1 MGESDLITGETISG
15 QPYAGSLFLSQNAST
30 WTAEQTDD
38 LKFHMKAAKFTTN
51 ETANI
56 VFENEHLPPADLQ
69 PNSVEVYSNQPFVRI
84 YNYSHGMY
92 DTNNDVI
99 VFGVEGDKKN
109 GALTISGGTL
119 TNMTDG
125 SARTVNTSSIT
136 VNTTTGT
143 GSGLKIGSI
152 TMNDAEAFVSA
163 TIDDP
168 GVGYAVGDTVTLT
181 NFENSGDAVL
191 TIGSVGDTLGG
202 IPVSAINA
210 SFTTITNYGIDSFCV
225 TPDLSSFHLAYTN
238 AVQSTIGGGSN
249 ARITRNLYYD
259 VLHTLIPSLTYKDCT
274 LLSSVRRTGTNSPE
288 STSLDTTFT
297 MRSTNDFITLNDNN
311 FFERPSIIASS
322 INEQSH
328 VTGGPTSKSF
338 ECRLQFSS
346 SNQNL
351 SPVIDIGTIGA
362 LGIMNR
368 INDIDSSSDLPT
380 QMVHIP
386 STEPDGDNNAMV
398 YVTRKV
404 NLKNPATSLKVIA
417 DNFCTKTDLKFMFK
431 ILKNDETTLSMI

>member
-1 MGESDLITGETISG
+1 MIIWITGLSSSGKTTLSNKLYNELNEIPKLIQVDGDVVREIFDETSDYSISG
-15 QPYAGSLFLSQNAST
+15 RIRQINRIQKISKFLEKNHFTVIVSALYSNH
-30 WTAEQTDD
+30 EL
-38 LKFHMKAAKFTTN
+38 LKWN
-51 ETANI
+51 R
-56 VFENEHLPPADLQ
+56 ENFKNYYEIFIDVPITILKKRDKKG
-69 PNSVEVYSNQPFVRI
+69 VYSNNKNVVGLDIDWEKPI
-84 YNYSHGMY
+84 ASADSILKYENKLPNYL
-92 DTNNDVI
+92 I
-99 VFGVEGDKKN
+99 
-109 GALTISGGTL
+109 A
-119 TNMTDG
+119 
-125 SARTVNTSSIT
+125 
-136 VNTTTGT
+136 
-143 GSGLKIGSI
+143 
-152 TMNDAEAFVSA
+152 
-163 TIDDP
+163 
-168 GVGYAVGDTVTLT
+168 
-181 NFENSGDAVL
+181 
-191 TIGSVGDTLGG
+191 
-202 IPVSAINA
+202 
-210 SFTTITNYGIDSFCV
+210 C
-225 TPDLSSFHLAYTN
+225 
-238 AVQSTIGGGSN
+238 IGGGSN

-386 STEPDGDNNAMV
+386 S
-398 YVTRKV
+398 
-404 NLKNPATSLKVIA
+404 NLP
-417 DNFCTKTDLKFMFK
+417 
-431 ILKNDETTLSMI
+431 